1 MENNMNT
8 ENSEKEISLSV
19 LWTVL
24 KKCFAWVAIVAV
36 VAAAAGGL
44 FTKFFTKTEYKATA
58 SFWVNNNTKDYAYSS
73 QAILSAASIL
83 AKNYMQLSTE
93 DKVLTAAVRD
103 GHLNELPGY
112 NCSEDA
118 AVARLRKMLKAD
130 RDDNDLFI
138 FRLTVTADSPE
149 TAKASVES
157 VKKVLPNIIQEM
169 SNTKDADM
177 IDKVYSLE
185 ENVRVT
191 TVSPSYVRNA
201 ILAALVGAVIT
212 YCVFLLISVFDTVIH
227 NETELTASAGCPNL
241 GSVPH
246 WSDPQETQGKRV
258 KRYIP
263 GKNNNGIIRSYK
275 NMLVGTSTPFAI
287 NEAFNHIRTG
297 VYYSAAKNGTPVYA
311 VTSPFAGAGKSVVT
325 SNIAL
330 SFAMSNKKVL
340 LVDGD
345 MRCPV
350 LRKIFSLEKREGL
363 SELLAGI
370 IEDSHEVMQK
380 AANNDNLTVIS
391 SGHIPPNPS
400 ELLSQPRMKE
410 LIDTWKSE
418 FDIVLFDMP
427 PVCEVTDAGV
437 ISQNISGYILV
448 ARCGYCDTAAVK
460 SAVSFITSVDG
471 SIIGTVLNDVEPK
484 NTPAYVHGKK
494 GYYKKYHYRY
504 GYEANNISA
513 DVVIKK
519 ERAEDDEK
527 Q

>member
-1 MENNMNT
+1 MENNMTT

-36 VAAAAGGL
+36 IAAAAGGL

-58 SFWVNNNTKDYAYSS
+58 SFWVNNNTKEYAYSS
-73 QAILSAASIL
+73 QAILSAASVL
-83 AKNYMQLSTE
+83 AKNYMQLATE

-103 GHLNELPGY
+103 GHLNELSGY
-112 NCSEDA
+112 DCSED
-118 AVARLRKMLKAD
+118 VALVKLRKMMKAD

-157 VKKVLPNIIQEM
+157 VKNVLPDIIKEM
-169 SNTKDADM
+169 SYTKDADT

-191 TVSPSYVRNA
+191 VVSPAYVRNA

-227 NETELTASAGCPNL
+227 NETELTASTGRPNL
-241 GSVPH
+241 GTVPH
-246 WSDPQETQGKRV
+246 WSDPQDAQGKRV
-258 KRYIP
+258 KSYVP
-263 GKNNNGIIRSYK
+263 GKKNNGVIRTYK
-275 NMLVGTSTPFAI
+275 NMLVGSNTPFAI

-297 VYYSAAKNGTPVYA
+297 VYYSAAKDGTPVYA
-311 VTSPFAGAGKSVVT
+311 VTSPYAGAGKSVVI

-340 LVDGD
+340 LVDAD

-370 IEDSHEVMQK
+370 TEDSHEVMQK
-380 AANNDNLTVIS
+380 VANSDNLTIIA

-400 ELLSQPRMKE
+400 ELLSQKRMKE
-410 LIDTWKSE
+410 LIDEWKSE

-427 PVCEVTDAGV
+427 PICEVTDAGV
-437 ISQNISGYILV
+437 ISQYISGYILLV
-448 ARCGYCDTAAVK
+448 RCGYCDTASVK
-460 SAVSFITSVDG
+460 NASDFLTSVDG

-484 NTPAYVHGKK
+484 STPAYVHGKK

-504 GYEANNISA
+504 GYESSNMSAA
-513 DVVIKK
+513 DVIEE
-519 ERAEDDEK
+519 ERAEDSEK
-527 Q
+527 K